1 MHKTEEGERERLRQW
16 ICCGPCQEF
25 AKLDLIVGQ
34 VFVAEPHI
42 QILNQQTHSAGVEH
56 LYLTPL
62 QVAPL
67 TSATPVSSFPGTH
80 KI

>member
-1 MHKTEEGERERLRQW
+1 
-16 ICCGPCQEF
+16 
-25 AKLDLIVGQ
+25 
-34 VFVAEPHI
+34 
-42 QILNQQTHSAGVEH
+42 
-56 LYLTPL
+56 LTPL